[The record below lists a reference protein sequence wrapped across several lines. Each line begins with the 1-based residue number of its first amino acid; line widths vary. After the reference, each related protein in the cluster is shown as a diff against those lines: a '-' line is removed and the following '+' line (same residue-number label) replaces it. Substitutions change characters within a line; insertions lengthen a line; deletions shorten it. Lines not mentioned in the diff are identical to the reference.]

1 MPKFEKDEI
10 IRTESQIYEGMN
22 IPQILDAQAE
32 KRPDKIWLV
41 HGKERMTF
49 KEFGDRTDHLAVALQ
64 KQGLKKGEPCGLL
77 FPNGIPYLLLQF
89 AILKVGAIL
98 VPLNTRYR
106 THELNFMLHFT
117 DARFLFTVKQFLKA
131 DFTEII
137 AEIRPNLPRLERLF
151 VDGDRIP
158 EGMLDIKS
166 LFQYRASED
175 EIGSMKNHYVKDT
188 EPASI
193 LFTSGTTAQPKG
205 VLNSHQARVW
215 TGIRNCERMQIT
227 EEDVLLNPLPFCH
240 EFGGF
245 TIPSHAYLCGCK
257 MVIMD
262 LFDAEEALR
271 LIEVERVSVLYG
283 VPTMF
288 SYMLRSP
295 KFKEYRINSLR
306 TGYMSGATCPLE
318 LVRAVQEEMG
328 CNISVAY
335 GLSESPCHTISEYDV
350 SPEVKAKT
358 IGKPVRDAEAKVVD
372 DHRQKL
378 PIGTPGE
385 IALRGKNLFLGYYKN
400 DQLTHRVVDP
410 EGFLYTSD
418 LGKMDEKG
426 YLYFL
431 GRKAD
436 LIIAGG
442 FNIYPPEVEE
452 VIFQLPFVALAAVVG
467 LPDPELGEIVCA
479 CIVLREGTQA
489 TAEEVIDFCKKQ
501 LANYKVPKRVEFMDS
516 LPSTLATNKIRK
528 SALVEDLKSKIDR
541 EKLKTEG

>member
-1 MPKFEKDEI
+1 MQNHKSDTIHEMELQHF
-10 IRTESQIYEGMN
+10 EGMT
-22 IPQILDAQAE
+22 IPRVFDAQADR
-32 KRPDKIWLV
+32 RPDKVWLV
-41 HGKERMTF
+41 HGKERLTF
-49 KEFGDRTDHLAVALQ
+49 REFSQRTDRLAVAM
-64 KQGLKKGEPCGLL
+64 KRHGLKKGEPCGLL
-77 FPNGIPYLLLQF
+77 FPNGIPHLLLQV
-89 AILKVGAIL
+89 AILKAGAIL

-106 THELNFMLHFT
+106 THELSFMLNFT
-117 DARFLFTVKQFLKA
+117 GARFLFSVKHFLKA
-131 DFTEII
+131 DFTGILR
-137 AEIRPNLPRLERLF
+137 EIRPNLPKLEKIF
-151 VDGDRIP
+151 VDGDDIP
-158 EGMLDIKS
+158 EGMLEIQP
-166 LFQYRASED
+166 LFRYQASEE
-175 EIGSMKNHYVKDT
+175 EIEQMKKDYVEDN

-205 VLNSHQARVW
+205 VLSSHQARVW
-215 TGIRNCERMQIT
+215 TGVRNCERMRIT
-227 EEDVLLNPLPFCH
+227 EGDVLLNALPFCH

-257 MVIMD
+257 MIIMD
-262 LFDAEEALR
+262 LFNAEEALR
-271 LIEVERVSVLYG
+271 LIEEERISVLYG

-295 KFKEYRINSLR
+295 RFKDHDLKSLR

-318 LVRAVQEEMG
+318 LVKAVQEEMG

-358 IGKPVRDAEAKVVD
+358 IGKPVRGAEARIVD
-372 DHRQKL
+372 DHRREL

-400 DQLTHRVVDP
+400 PELTHRVVDP

-418 LGKMDEKG
+418 LGKIDEKG
-426 YLYFL
+426 YLTFL
-431 GRKAD
+431 GRKTD

-452 VIFQLPFVALAAVVG
+452 VIYQLPFVSLAAVVG
-467 LPDPELGEIVCA
+467 LPDSELGETVCA
-479 CIVLREGTQA
+479 CIVLREGSHG

-501 LANYKVPKRVEFMDS
+501 MANYKVPKRVEFMDS

-528 SALVEDLKSKIDR
+528 SALVEEIKARLG
-541 EKLKTEG
+541 L